1 MPPLPSGGYWRAVL
15 ARAGRAKLSAGRC
28 GASDGPGCAR
38 EPPAGAEELRGE
50 LDRFGGVSVRLAR
63 LGAVDRLDA
72 AAFQRGLQGKCAA
85 TKGLPA
91 PAIQQWRSEGRI
103 AVWLHVPILQSRFI
117 APAASL
123 GFRFH
128 HAESDSSTLT
138 LWLGEGP
145 SRLPGYATHQV
156 GVAGAVFDENTRKIL
171 VVQDRN
177 KLKNMWKFPGG
188 LSEPGEDIGDTAIRE
203 VFEETGIKS
212 EFRSLLSVRQQHTNP
227 GAFGK
232 SDMYI
237 VCRLKPHSFT
247 INVCQ
252 HECLRC
258 EWMDL
263 SDLVKTEDATPI
275 TSRVARLLL
284 YGYREGFDKIDL
296 TMDELPAVYTG
307 LFYKLYHKK
316 LPHNHKTVTGMD

>member
-1 MPPLPSGGYWRAVL
+1 MPQLRSWDCWRVVL
-15 ARAGRAKLSAGRC
+15 ARARRAVLFAGSR
-28 GASDGPGCAR
+28 GASGGPGSAR
-38 EPPAGAEELRGE
+38 GAPSGAGELRGE

-63 LGAVDRLDA
+63 LDAVHRLDP
-72 AAFQRGLQGKCAA
+72 AAFQRALQA
-85 TKGLPA
+85 
-91 PAIQQWRSEGRI
+91 AIQKWRSEGRV
-103 AVWLHVPILQSRFI
+103 AVWLHIPILQSRFI

-123 GFRFH
+123 GFCFH

-188 LSEPGEDIGDTAIRE
+188 LSEPGEDIGDTAVRE

-212 EFRSLLSVRQQHTNP
+212 EFRSLLSIRQQHTHP

-237 VCRLKPHSFT
+237 ICRLKPYSFT
-247 INVCQ
+247 INFCQ
-252 HECLRC
+252 RECLRC

-263 SDLVKTEDATPI
+263 SDLVKTENTTPI
-275 TSRVARLLL
+275 TSRIARLLL

-296 TMDELPAVYTG
+296 TMEELPAVYTG
-307 LFYKLYHKK
+307 LFYKIYHKE
-316 LPHNHKTVTGMD
+316 LPDSYKTMTGMD